1 MCPAQEKERLMSNRI
16 LMKSVLFRQ
25 SRIARLEWHLE
36 RKNFLSCDA
45 RKRVERQIELLREE
59 IR

>member
-1 MCPAQEKERLMSNRI
+1 MSNRI

-36 RKNFLSCDA
+36 RKNFLSCGA

-59 IR
+59 IK